1 MKTMKTSRDLHSEVM
16 MVIMYLH
23 PVLDILFILTHRQI
37 HTVEYCTSVYS
48 GSSAFTIDEI
58 VMK

>member
-1 MKTMKTSRDLHSEVM
+1 MKTSRDLFSEVM